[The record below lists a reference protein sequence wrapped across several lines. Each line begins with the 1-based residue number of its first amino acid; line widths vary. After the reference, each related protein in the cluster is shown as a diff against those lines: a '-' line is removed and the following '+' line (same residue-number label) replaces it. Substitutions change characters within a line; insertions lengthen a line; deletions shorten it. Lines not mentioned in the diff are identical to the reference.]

1 MQISC
6 FPKRIMMFGLLGVVA
21 CHFAGCGYRL
31 AGGGTMPGGIGSV
44 CVVVF
49 ENRTSRADAG
59 SIFSN
64 SLVYEFTRRGGV
76 ALAMEA
82 EADARLT
89 GVVVSLATDTITH
102 RDRYASDEMRVRA
115 VLDVQLVSRG
125 GEMLWSARG
134 VAGRETYEVAGDAAY
149 LTEESK
155 KAAIMRLSEKMAE
168 TIYNR
173 MTADF

>member
-1 MQISC
+1 MRSHFFIM
-6 FPKRIMMFGLLGVVA
+6 RIVMFCLLSAAV

-31 AGGGTMPGGIGSV
+31 AGS
-44 CVVVF
+44 
-49 ENRTSRADAG
+49 
-59 SIFSN
+59 
-64 SLVYEFTRRGGV
+64 
-76 ALAMEA
+76 EA

-89 GVVVSLATDTITH
+89 GVVVSRATDTITH

-125 GEMLWSARG
+125 GDVLWSARG
-134 VAGRETYEVAGDAAY
+134 VAGRETYEVAGAAAY